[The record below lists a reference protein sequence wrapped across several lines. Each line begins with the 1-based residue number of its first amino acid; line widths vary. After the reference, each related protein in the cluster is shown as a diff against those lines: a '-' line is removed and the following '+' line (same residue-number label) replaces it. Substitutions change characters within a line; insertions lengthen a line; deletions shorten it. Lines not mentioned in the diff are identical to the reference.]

1 MKKAKNYNKLSKSNK
16 AKKQEKH
23 LPLLV
28 LTDDIR
34 RKLYSDK
41 LHITTRQEKLGMRGL
56 GKRLERDL
64 LRIPEFQ
71 PPYTTVDKP
80 ARLLSYEVVPEPDE
94 RGVFTA
100 FIEVIPGYK
109 ADEYFHELPQSMLKA
124 SQDQNAKTA
133 KR

>member
-1 MKKAKNYNKLSKSNK
+1 MKKANQSSKT
-16 AKKQEKH
+16 KKQENR
-23 LPLLV
+23 LPLLIS
-28 LTDDIR
+28 TEGIR

-41 LHITTRQEKLGMRGL
+41 LRMTIEHEELSMRTL
-56 GKRLERDL
+56 TKRLERDL

-80 ARLLSYEVVPEPDE
+80 ARLLDYEVIPEPDE

-100 FIEVIPGYK
+100 FIEFLPGYK
-109 ADEYFHELPQSMLKA
+109 ADEYFRELSQSMLRT
-124 SQDQNAKTA
+124 SQDENAKTA